1 LPYTGNDP
9 NLIDLQNQVTA
20 LKGRLDALDGQ
31 GLADPAL
38 AWSTVQAKKIAGLTT
53 DLRQMT
59 MVIQQKINTL
69 QTSVDALTA
78 LRNFTYQGSF
88 WWVQTKLRARGRAA
102 LATGECCRRA
112 ELGERALDRRVRKAN
127 PRITG
132 RAGAIT
138 YI

>member
-1 LPYTGNDP
+1 LPYTGSDP

-38 AWSTVQAKKIAGLTT
+38 SWSTVQAKKIAGLTT

-78 LRNFTYQGSF
+78 LLNTH
-88 WWVQTKLRARGRAA
+88 
-102 LATGECCRRA
+102 
-112 ELGERALDRRVRKAN
+112 LGT
-127 PRITG
+127 P
-132 RAGAIT
+132 
-138 YI
+138 